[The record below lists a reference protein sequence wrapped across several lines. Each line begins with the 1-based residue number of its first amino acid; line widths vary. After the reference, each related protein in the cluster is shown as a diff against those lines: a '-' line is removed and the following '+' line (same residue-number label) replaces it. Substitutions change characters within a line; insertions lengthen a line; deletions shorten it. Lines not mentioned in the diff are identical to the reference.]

1 MIPIPSLLFFE
12 ECEPPTTREEEE
24 EEEEEKKKAG
34 DIHQNGQY
42 STKEIQPKRRMNIN
56 RRRQQQQHSP
66 STASRQSQSSVH
78 PIRLRKVIEIEPR
91 RRRYDYDG
99 FTNPRTR
106 FWELQQQEE
115 RQQQS
120 QHNTNTNNNNQGGGR
135 RQPNT
140 KLVISIRRKSQL
152 CIFLLTL
159 ISFIIVDEWS
169 LLPAGTILYIVA
181 LSIAWENW
189 MNELEQDQLFIKQLQ
204 NQRNKR
210 NKLQY
215 EIDKAKFEYHIL
227 KNKPNIDIK
236 VIINKNKRQQQQQQE
251 QEQEQ
256 QQLTYDD
263 NNNNNNFDTKWIIY
277 ADERR

>member
-24 EEEEEKKKAG
+24 KEEEKKAG
-34 DIHQNGQY
+34 DINQNGQD
-42 STKEIQPKRRMNIN
+42 STKHIQSKRRMNIN
-56 RRRQQQQHSP
+56 QQQQQQQQHSP
-66 STASRQSQSSVH
+66 STTSRQSQSSVH

-120 QHNTNTNNNNQGGGR
+120 QHNTNNQGGGR

-169 LLPAGTILYIVA
+169 LLPAGTILYITA

-189 MNELEQDQLFIKQLQ
+189 MNELEQDQLFIKQLK

-210 NKLQY
+210 NKLHI
-215 EIDKAKFEYHIL
+215 EINKAKFEYHIL

-236 VIINKNKRQQQQQQE
+236 FIINENNNDKN
-251 QEQEQ
+251 
-256 QQLTYDD
+256 T
-263 NNNNNNFDTKWIIY
+263 NNNNFDPKWTIY
-277 ADERR
+277 ADERRQ

>member
-24 EEEEEKKKAG
+24 KEEEKKAG
-34 DIHQNGQY
+34 DINQNGQD
-42 STKEIQPKRRMNIN
+42 STKHIQSKRRMNIN
-56 RRRQQQQHSP
+56 QQQQQQQQHSP
-66 STASRQSQSSVH
+66 STTSRQSQSSVH

-120 QHNTNTNNNNQGGGR
+120 QHNTNNQGGGR

-236 VIINKNKRQQQQQQE
+236 VIINKNKNNKRQQQQQ
-251 QEQEQ
+251 QEQ